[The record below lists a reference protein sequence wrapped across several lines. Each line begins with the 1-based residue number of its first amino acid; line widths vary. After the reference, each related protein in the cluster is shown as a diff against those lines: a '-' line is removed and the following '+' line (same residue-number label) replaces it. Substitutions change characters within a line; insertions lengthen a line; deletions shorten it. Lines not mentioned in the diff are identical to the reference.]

1 MVDMNLHFVKILG
14 IVLLLASFLIILLLM
29 RELFIKGIN
38 HFKFI
43 KALYPKEL
51 VNVNSYFQMMWPL
64 NSFILDFWTMVWF
77 WMPFYYSKQPRD
89 NLTVEMLGYHKKLIK
104 TNKKIMILICLFICD
119 LILVALVASH
129 MEATGKY

>member
-1 MVDMNLHFVKILG
+1 MNLHFVKILG